1 MPLCAILHSEFR
13 INAMT
18 SIIPLLLLAVG
29 FVALILGANWLV
41 NGASSVGIR
50 AKLSPLII
58 GLTIVAFGTSL
69 PEMIINVFSCI
80 KANYNPDSADLAKL
94 AIGNIIGSNTM
105 NILLIL
111 GVSSLIWPI
120 DVSRISIRRDIPV
133 GFLATLAITLMAN
146 DFFMSRDATVDVNW
160 IEGIILLLMGFGYFL
175 LTFRSKGEAN
185 IDDETQRPMPWGKTI
200 LELVVGVV
208 GLYAGGELVSNN
220 AQILARNWG
229 MSESTIGLTVV
240 ATATSLPELITSIV
254 AALKKNSGIAI
265 GNVLGSNI
273 MNIFMVLGVS
283 ALITPLPFEPM
294 MNQQLIILFAA
305 NCLMLLF
312 VFTGKGRMISRWEG
326 ALLTLGY
333 VGFMWFS
340 LAMQ

>member
-1 MPLCAILHSEFR
+1 MESL
-13 INAMT
+13 
-18 SIIPLLLLAVG
+18 IPLLLLAAG

-41 NGASSVGIR
+41 NGASSIGVR

-69 PEMIINVFSCI
+69 PEMIVNVFSC
-80 KANYNPDSADLAKL
+80 AKGSPGL

-111 GVSSLIWPI
+111 GVSSMIWPI
-120 DVSRISIRRDIPV
+120 DVSRISIRRDIPA
-133 GFLATLAITLMAN
+133 GFIATLAITLMAN
-146 DFFMSRDATVDVNW
+146 DFFTGSPCTVNW
-160 IEGIILLLMGFGYFL
+160 MDGIALLLMGFAYLL
-175 LTFRSKGEAN
+175 LTVLKKDPLEKHEDVQSA
-185 IDDETQRPMPWGKTI
+185 MPWGKTI
-200 LELVVGVV
+200 ISLVVGIA
-208 GLYAGGELVSNN
+208 GLYIGGELVSRN

-229 MSESTIGLTVV
+229 MSEGTIGLTVV

-283 ALITPLPFEPM
+283 ALIIPLPFEPM
-294 MNQQLIILFAA
+294 MNQQLMILFAA
-305 NCLMLLF
+305 NLLMLIL
-312 VFTGKGRMISRWEG
+312 VFIGKGRKIGRWEG

-333 VGFMWFS
+333 IGFMWFS
-340 LAMQ
+340 LAIQ

>member
-1 MPLCAILHSEFR
+1 MESL
-13 INAMT
+13 
-18 SIIPLLLLAVG
+18 IPLLLLAVG

-41 NGASSVGIR
+41 DGATSIGVR
-50 AKLSPLII
+50 AKMSPLII

-69 PEMIINVFSCI
+69 PELIVNVFSC
-80 KANYNPDSADLAKL
+80 AKGVPGL

-111 GVSSLIWPI
+111 GVSALIWPI
-120 DVSRISIRRDIPV
+120 DVNRISIRRDIPA
-133 GFLATLAITLMAN
+133 GFVATLAIALMAN
-146 DFFMSRDATVDVNW
+146 DFFMSKDDVVNVNW
-160 IEGIILLLMGFGYFL
+160 KEGIILIVMGIGYLL
-175 LTFRSKGEAN
+175 LTLRKK
-185 IDDETQRPMPWGKTI
+185 DQDVDEGGQQAVMPWGKTI
-200 LELVVGVV
+200 FAMVFGIA
-208 GLYAGGELVSNN
+208 GLYLGGELVSNN

-273 MNIFMVLGVS
+273 LNIFVVLGIS
-283 ALITPLPFEPM
+283 ALITPLPFDPM
-294 MNQQLIILFAA
+294 MNKQLMILFAA
-305 NCLMLLF
+305 NIMMLLF
-312 VFTGKGRMISRWEG
+312 VFTGKGRKISRWEG
-326 ALLTLGY
+326 AFLTLGY

-340 LAMQ
+340 LAVR

>member
-1 MPLCAILHSEFR
+1 
-13 INAMT
+13 MT
-18 SIIPLLLLAVG
+18 SLIPLLLLALG

-41 NGASSVGIR
+41 NGATSVGIR

-69 PEMIINVFSCI
+69 PELIVNIFSCI
-80 KANYNPDSADLAKL
+80 KGSPGL

-111 GVSSLIWPI
+111 GVSSMIWPI
-120 DVSRISIRRDIPV
+120 DVSRVSIRRDIPA
-133 GFLATLAITLMAN
+133 GFIATAAIALMAN
-146 DFFMSRDATVDVNW
+146 DFFMSKDATIDVNW
-160 IEGIILLLMGFGYFL
+160 MEGLALLLMGFAYLL
-175 LTFRSKGEAN
+175 LTMLKNNPEEETEDVQEA
-185 IDDETQRPMPWGKTI
+185 MPWGKTI
-200 LELVVGVV
+200 LSLIVGIA
-208 GLYAGGELVSNN
+208 GLYIGGELVSNN

-273 MNIFMVLGVS
+273 LNIFIVLGIS
-283 ALITPLPFEPM
+283 ALITPLPFDPL
-294 MNQQLIILFAA
+294 MNKQLMILFAA
-305 NCLMLLF
+305 NILMLLF
-312 VFTGKGRMISRWEG
+312 VFTGKGRKISRWEG

>member
-1 MPLCAILHSEFR
+1 MESLLPI
-13 INAMT
+13 
-18 SIIPLLLLAVG
+18 LLLAVG

-69 PEMIINVFSCI
+69 PEMIVNIFSC
-80 KANYNPDSADLAKL
+80 AKGSPGL

-111 GVSSLIWPI
+111 GVSSMIWPI
-120 DVSRISIRRDIPV
+120 DVSRVSIRRDIPV
-133 GFLATLAITLMAN
+133 GFVATLAITLMAN
-146 DFFMSRDATVDVNW
+146 YFFTKEACTINW
-160 IEGIILLLMGFGYFL
+160 IEGIALLLMGFAYLL
-175 LTFRSKGEAN
+175 LTMLKNNPQEEVEDLQAA
-185 IDDETQRPMPWGKTI
+185 MPWGKTI
-200 LELVVGVV
+200 LAIVAGIV
-208 GLYAGGELVSNN
+208 GLYVGGELVSRN
-220 AQILARNWG
+220 AQILAKNWG

-273 MNIFMVLGVS
+273 LNIFMVLGVS
-283 ALITPLPFEPM
+283 ALITPLPFDPM
-294 MNQQLIILFAA
+294 MNKQLMILFAA
-305 NCLMLLF
+305 NVLMFLF
-312 VFTGKGRMISRWEG
+312 VFIGKGRKIARWEG

>member
-1 MPLCAILHSEFR
+1 
-13 INAMT
+13 MT
-18 SIIPLLLLAVG
+18 SLIPLLLLIVG

-41 NGASSVGIR
+41 NGATSVGIR

-69 PEMIINVFSCI
+69 PEMIVNVFSC
-80 KANYNPDSADLAKL
+80 AKGSPGL

-111 GVSSLIWPI
+111 GVSALIWPI
-120 DVSRISIRRDIPV
+120 DVSRVSIRRDIPA
-133 GFLATLAITLMAN
+133 GFVATLAITLMAN
-146 DFFMSRDATVDVNW
+146 YLFTGQARTINW
-160 IEGIILLLMGFGYFL
+160 IEGIVLLLMGFAYLL
-175 LTFRSKGEAN
+175 LTMLKNDPKEETEDVQEA
-185 IDDETQRPMPWGKTI
+185 MPWGKTI
-200 LELVVGVV
+200 LALIAGII
-208 GLYAGGELVSNN
+208 GLYIGGELVSRN
-220 AQILARNWG
+220 AQILAKNWG

-273 MNIFMVLGVS
+273 LNIFMVLGIS
-283 ALITPLPFEPM
+283 ALITPLPFDPI
-294 MNQQLIILFAA
+294 MNKQLMILFAA
-305 NCLMLLF
+305 NILMFMF
-312 VFTGKGRMISRWEG
+312 VFTGKGRKISRWEG

-340 LAMQ
+340 LALQ

>member
-1 MPLCAILHSEFR
+1 M
-13 INAMT
+13 
-18 SIIPLLLLAVG
+18 
-29 FVALILGANWLV
+29 GANWLV
-41 NGASSVGIR
+41 NGATSVGIR

-69 PEMIINVFSCI
+69 PEMIVNVFSCI
-80 KANYNPDSADLAKL
+80 KGSPGL

-146 DFFMSRDATVDVNW
+146 DFFTGTARTVNW
-160 IEGIILLLMGFGYFL
+160 MEGLALLLMGFAYLL
-175 LTFRSKGEAN
+175 LTMLKNNTKE
-185 IDDETQRPMPWGKTI
+185 ETEDAQTVMPWGKTI
-200 LELVVGVV
+200 LALIAGIA
-208 GLYAGGELVSNN
+208 GLYVGGELVSHN
-220 AQILARNWG
+220 AQVLAKNWG

-254 AALKKNSGIAI
+254 AAVKKNSGIAI

-273 MNIFMVLGVS
+273 MNIFFVLGIS
-283 ALITPLPFEPM
+283 ALITPLPFEAK
-294 MNQQLIILFAA
+294 MNQQLMILFAA
-305 NCLMLLF
+305 NILMLLF
-312 VFTGKGRMISRWEG
+312 VFTGKGRKLSRFEG

-340 LAMQ
+340 LVVR

>member
-1 MPLCAILHSEFR
+1 
-13 INAMT
+13 MT
-18 SIIPLLLLAVG
+18 SIIPLLLLIVG

-41 NGASSVGIR
+41 NGATSVGIR

-69 PEMIINVFSCI
+69 PEMIVNVFSC
-80 KANYNPDSADLAKL
+80 AKGSPGL

-120 DVSRISIRRDIPV
+120 DVSRVSIRRDIPA
-133 GFLATLAITLMAN
+133 GFVATLAITLMAN
-146 DFFMSRDATVDVNW
+146 YLFTGQARTINW
-160 IEGIILLLMGFGYFL
+160 IEGIVLLLMGFSYLL
-175 LTFRSKGEAN
+175 LTMLKNNPQEETESIQEA
-185 IDDETQRPMPWGKTI
+185 MPWGKTI
-200 LELVVGVV
+200 FALIAGIV
-208 GLYAGGELVSNN
+208 GLYLGGELVSRN

-254 AALKKNSGIAI
+254 AATKKNSGIAI

-273 MNIFMVLGVS
+273 LNIFIVLGIS
-283 ALITPLPFEPM
+283 ALITPLPFDPM
-294 MNQQLIILFAA
+294 MNKQLMILFAA
-305 NCLMLLF
+305 NVLMLMF
-312 VFTGKGRMISRWEG
+312 VFTGKGRKISRWEG
-326 ALLTLGY
+326 VLLTLGY

>member
-1 MPLCAILHSEFR
+1 MESL
-13 INAMT
+13 
-18 SIIPLLLLAVG
+18 IPLLLLALG

-50 AKLSPLII
+50 AKLSPLLI

-69 PEMIINVFSCI
+69 PEMIVNVFSC
-80 KANYNPDSADLAKL
+80 AKGSPGL

-111 GVSSLIWPI
+111 GVSSMIWPI
-120 DVSRISIRRDIPV
+120 DVSRVSIRRDIPV

-146 DFFMSRDATVDVNW
+146 YFFSSEACTINW
-160 IEGIILLLMGFGYFL
+160 IEGIALLLMGFAYLL
-175 LTFRSKGEAN
+175 LTMLKNDPQEEIEDVQQA
-185 IDDETQRPMPWGKTI
+185 MPWGKTI
-200 LELVVGVV
+200 LAIVGGII
-208 GLYAGGELVSNN
+208 GLYIGGELVSRN
-220 AQILARNWG
+220 AQILAKNWG

-240 ATATSLPELITSIV
+240 ATATSLPELVTSVV

-294 MNQQLIILFAA
+294 MNQQLMILFAA
-305 NCLMLLF
+305 NILMVVL
-312 VFTGKGRMISRWEG
+312 VFIGKDHKITRWEG

>member
-1 MPLCAILHSEFR
+1 M
-13 INAMT
+13 
-18 SIIPLLLLAVG
+18 AVG
-29 FVALILGANWLV
+29 FVALIVGANWLV
-41 NGASSVGIR
+41 NGATSIGIR

-69 PEMIINVFSCI
+69 PEMIVNIFSC
-80 KANYNPDSADLAKL
+80 AKGSPGL

-120 DVSRISIRRDIPV
+120 DVSRVSIRRDIPV
-133 GFLATLAITLMAN
+133 GLFATLIIALMAN
-146 DFFMSRDATVDVNW
+146 DFFMGKDQIIDVNW
-160 IEGIILLLMGFGYFL
+160 MEGIVLLIFGFAYLALTILKK
-175 LTFRSKGEAN
+175 SPDDPVEEAQ
-185 IDDETQRPMPWGKTI
+185 EAMPWGKTI
-200 LELVVGVV
+200 LQLVVGIA

-254 AALKKNSGIAI
+254 AATKKNSGIAI

-273 MNIFMVLGVS
+273 MNIFFVLGIS
-283 ALITPLPFEPM
+283 ALITPLPFDPL
-294 MNQQLIILFAA
+294 MNKQLIILAIA
-305 NCLMLLF
+305 NFMMLLF
-312 VFTGKGRMISRWEG
+312 VFTGKGRKISRWEG

>member
-1 MPLCAILHSEFR
+1 
-13 INAMT
+13 MT
-18 SIIPLLLLAVG
+18 SLLPLLLLAIG

-41 NGASSVGIR
+41 NVATSGGIR

-69 PEMIINVFSCI
+69 PEMIVNVFSCI
-80 KANYNPDSADLAKL
+80 KGSPGL

-133 GFLATLAITLMAN
+133 GFIATLAITLMAN
-146 DFFMSRDATVDVNW
+146 YLFTGKTRTINW
-160 IEGIILLLMGFGYFL
+160 MEGLALLLMGFAYLL
-175 LTFRSKGEAN
+175 LTMLKNDPQEETEDIQEA
-185 IDDETQRPMPWGKTI
+185 MPWGKTI
-200 LELVVGVV
+200 LALIAGII
-208 GLYAGGELVSNN
+208 GLYIGGELVSRN
-220 AQILARNWG
+220 AQILAKQWG

-273 MNIFMVLGVS
+273 LNIFIVLGIS
-283 ALITPLPFEPM
+283 ALITPLPFDPM
-294 MNQQLIILFAA
+294 MNKQLLILFIA
-305 NCLMLLF
+305 NIMMLLF
-312 VFTGKGRMISRWEG
+312 VFTGKGRKISRFEG

>member
-1 MPLCAILHSEFR
+1 
-13 INAMT
+13 MT
-18 SIIPLLLLAVG
+18 SLIPILLLAVG

-41 NGASSVGIR
+41 NGATSVGIR

-69 PEMIINVFSCI
+69 PEMIVNVFSC
-80 KANYNPDSADLAKL
+80 AKGSPGL

-120 DVSRISIRRDIPV
+120 DVSRVSIRRDIPV

-146 DFFMSRDATVDVNW
+146 DFFTGTARTVNW
-160 IEGIILLLMGFGYFL
+160 MEGLVLLLMGFAYLL
-175 LTFRSKGEAN
+175 LTMLKNNPQE
-185 IDDETQRPMPWGKTI
+185 ETENVQTAMPWGKTI
-200 LELVVGVV
+200 LALVAGIT
-208 GLYAGGELVSNN
+208 GLYIGGELVSRN
-220 AQILARNWG
+220 AQILAKNWG

-254 AALKKNSGIAI
+254 AAVKKNSGIAI

-273 MNIFMVLGVS
+273 MNIFFVLGIS
-283 ALITPLPFEPM
+283 ALITPLPFEAK
-294 MNQQLIILFAA
+294 MNQQLMILFAA
-305 NCLMLLF
+305 NILMLLF
-312 VFTGKGRMISRWEG
+312 VFTGKGRKLSRFEG

-333 VGFMWFS
+333 LGFMWFS
-340 LAMQ
+340 LMSQ

>member
-1 MPLCAILHSEFR
+1 MGSLLPLIL
-13 INAMT
+13 
-18 SIIPLLLLAVG
+18 LVVG

-41 NGASSVGIR
+41 NGATSVGIR

-69 PEMIINVFSCI
+69 PEMIVNIFSC
-80 KANYNPDSADLAKL
+80 AKGSPGL

-111 GVSSLIWPI
+111 GVSAIIWPI

-133 GFLATLAITLMAN
+133 GFVATLAITLMAN
-146 DFFMSRDATVDVNW
+146 YFFTKEACTINW
-160 IEGIILLLMGFGYFL
+160 IEGIALLLMGFAYLL
-175 LTFRSKGEAN
+175 LTMLKNNPQEEVEDLQAA
-185 IDDETQRPMPWGKTI
+185 MPWGKTI
-200 LELVVGVV
+200 LAIVAGIV
-208 GLYAGGELVSNN
+208 GLYVGGELVSRN
-220 AQILARNWG
+220 AQILAKNWG

-273 MNIFMVLGVS
+273 LNIFMVLGVS
-283 ALITPLPFEPM
+283 ALITPLPFDPM
-294 MNQQLIILFAA
+294 MNKQLMILFAA
-305 NCLMLLF
+305 NVLMFLF
-312 VFTGKGRMISRWEG
+312 VFIGKGRKIARWEG

>member
-1 MPLCAILHSEFR
+1 MESLLP
-13 INAMT
+13 
-18 SIIPLLLLAVG
+18 IILLAVG
-29 FVALILGANWLV
+29 FFALILGANWLV
-41 NGASSVGIR
+41 NGATSIGIR

-58 GLTIVAFGTSL
+58 GLTVVAFGTSL
-69 PEMIINVFSCI
+69 PELIVNIFSC
-80 KANYNPDSADLAKL
+80 AKGSPGL

-111 GVSSLIWPI
+111 GVSAIIWPI
-120 DVSRISIRRDIPV
+120 DVSRVSIRRDIPA
-133 GFLATLAITLMAN
+133 GFVATLAIALMAN
-146 DFFMSRDATVDVNW
+146 DFFMSKDNVVDVNW
-160 IEGIILLLMGFGYFL
+160 VEGIVLLLMGFAYLL
-175 LTFRSKGEAN
+175 LTVLKNNPQE
-185 IDDETQRPMPWGKTI
+185 ETEDIQGAMPWGKTI
-200 LELVVGVV
+200 LSLVLGIA
-208 GLYAGGELVSNN
+208 GLYLGGELVSNN

-273 MNIFMVLGVS
+273 LNIFIVLGVS
-283 ALITPLPFEPM
+283 ALITPLPFDPL
-294 MNQQLIILFAA
+294 MNKQLVILAIA
-305 NCLMLLF
+305 NFMMLLF
-312 VFTGKGRMISRWEG
+312 VFTGKGRKLSRFEG
-326 ALLTLGY
+326 VLLTLGY

>member
-1 MPLCAILHSEFR
+1 MDSL
-13 INAMT
+13 
-18 SIIPLLLLAVG
+18 IPLLLLILG

-41 NGASSVGIR
+41 NGATSVGIR

-69 PEMIINVFSCI
+69 PEMIVNVFSCI
-80 KANYNPDSADLAKL
+80 KGSPGL

-111 GVSSLIWPI
+111 GVSAIIWPI
-120 DVSRISIRRDIPV
+120 DVSRVSIRRDIPV
-133 GFLATLAITLMAN
+133 GFVATIAIALMAN
-146 DFFMSRDATVDVNW
+146 YLFPVQANSINW
-160 IEGIILLLMGFGYFL
+160 IEGVVLLVMGVAYLL
-175 LTFRSKGEAN
+175 LTFLKKDPIEESEELQQA
-185 IDDETQRPMPWGKTI
+185 MPWGKTI
-200 LELVVGVV
+200 LSLLFGVG
-208 GLYAGGELVSNN
+208 GLYLGGELVSNN

-254 AALKKNSGIAI
+254 AAIKKNSGIAI

-294 MNQQLIILFAA
+294 MNKQLLILFVA
-305 NCLMLLF
+305 NLLMLLF
-312 VFTGKGRMISRWEG
+312 VFTGKGRKISRWEG

-333 VGFMWFS
+333 VGFMWFF
-340 LAMQ
+340 LVMQ

>member
-1 MPLCAILHSEFR
+1 MMNSL
-13 INAMT
+13 
-18 SIIPLLLLAVG
+18 IPLLLLIVG

-41 NGASSVGIR
+41 NGATSVGIR

-69 PEMIINVFSCI
+69 PEMIVNVFSCI
-80 KANYNPDSADLAKL
+80 KGSPGL

-120 DVSRISIRRDIPV
+120 DVSRVSIRRDIPV
-133 GFLATLAITLMAN
+133 GFVATLAITLMAN
-146 DFFMSRDATVDVNW
+146 YFFSGKARTINW
-160 IEGIILLLMGFGYFL
+160 IEGIALLLMGFAYL
-175 LTFRSKGEAN
+175 LFTMLKNDPNEESENVQDA
-185 IDDETQRPMPWGKTI
+185 MSWGKTI
-200 LELVVGVV
+200 LALVAGIA
-208 GLYAGGELVSNN
+208 GLYVGGELVSNN
-220 AQILARNWG
+220 AQILAKNWG
-229 MSESTIGLTVV
+229 MDEGTIGLTVV

-283 ALITPLPFEPM
+283 AIITPLPFEPM
-294 MNQQLIILFAA
+294 MNKELMILFAA
-305 NCLMLLF
+305 NVLMLMF
-312 VFTGKGRMISRWEG
+312 VFTGKGRKISRWEG

-340 LAMQ
+340 LAMH

>member
-1 MPLCAILHSEFR
+1 
-13 INAMT
+13 MT
-18 SIIPLLLLAVG
+18 SLIPLILLIIG

-41 NGASSVGIR
+41 NGATSVGIR

-69 PEMIINVFSCI
+69 PEMIVNVFSC
-80 KANYNPDSADLAKL
+80 AKGSPGL

-120 DVSRISIRRDIPV
+120 DVSRVSIRRDIPV
-133 GFLATLAITLMAN
+133 GFVATLAITLMAN
-146 DFFMSRDATVDVNW
+146 YLFTGQARTINW
-160 IEGIILLLMGFGYFL
+160 IEGIVLLLMGFAYLL
-175 LTFRSKGEAN
+175 LTMLKNDPKEETEDVQEA
-185 IDDETQRPMPWGKTI
+185 MPWGKTI
-200 LELVVGVV
+200 LALIAGII
-208 GLYAGGELVSNN
+208 GLYIGGELVSRN
-220 AQILARNWG
+220 AQILAKNWG

-273 MNIFMVLGVS
+273 LNIFMVLGIS
-283 ALITPLPFEPM
+283 ALITPLPFDPI
-294 MNQQLIILFAA
+294 MNKQLMILFAA
-305 NCLMLLF
+305 NILMFMF
-312 VFTGKGRMISRWEG
+312 VFTGKGRKISRWEG

>member
-1 MPLCAILHSEFR
+1 
-13 INAMT
+13 MT
-18 SIIPLLLLAVG
+18 SLIPILLLAVG

-41 NGASSVGIR
+41 NGATSIGIR

-69 PEMIINVFSCI
+69 PEMIVNIFSCI
-80 KANYNPDSADLAKL
+80 KGSPGL

-111 GVSSLIWPI
+111 GVSALIWPI
-120 DVSRISIRRDIPV
+120 DVSRVSIRRDIPA
-133 GFLATLAITLMAN
+133 GFVATLAIALMAN
-146 DFFMSRDATVDVNW
+146 DFFMSKDNIVNVDW
-160 IEGIILLLMGFGYFL
+160 KEGIILLLLGFGYLL
-175 LTFRSKGEAN
+175 LTLRKNDGTDKAEEAQ
-185 IDDETQRPMPWGKTI
+185 EALPWGKTI
-200 LELVVGVV
+200 LSLVLGIV
-208 GLYAGGELVSNN
+208 GLYIGGELVSRN

-254 AALKKNSGIAI
+254 AATKKNSGIAI

-273 MNIFMVLGVS
+273 LNIFMVLGIS

-294 MNQQLIILFAA
+294 MNKQLMILFAA
-305 NCLMLLF
+305 NVLMLLF
-312 VFTGKGRMISRWEG
+312 VFTGKGRKLSRFEG

-340 LAMQ
+340 LAVQ

>member
-1 MPLCAILHSEFR
+1 MESL
-13 INAMT
+13 
-18 SIIPLLLLAVG
+18 IPLLLLAVG

-41 NGASSVGIR
+41 DGASSIGVR
-50 AKLSPLII
+50 AKMTPLMI

-69 PEMIINVFSCI
+69 PEMVVNVFSC
-80 KANYNPDSADLAKL
+80 AKGSPGL

-105 NILLIL
+105 NILFIL
-111 GVSSLIWPI
+111 GVSAIIWPI
-120 DVSRISIRRDIPV
+120 DVSRVSIRRDIPV
-133 GFLATLAITLMAN
+133 GFLATAAIAVMAN
-146 DFFMSRDATVDVNW
+146 DFFMSKNDIVNVNW
-160 IEGIILLLMGFGYFL
+160 IDGIILLALGIGYFL
-175 LTFRSKGEAN
+175 LTILNKVPQEEIESE
-185 IDDETQRPMPWGKTI
+185 QPVMPWGKTI
-200 LELVVGVV
+200 LALVVGII
-208 GLYAGGELVSNN
+208 GLYAGGELVSHN

-254 AALKKNSGIAI
+254 AATKKNSGIAI

-273 MNIFMVLGVS
+273 LNIFMVLGVS

-294 MNQQLIILFAA
+294 MNKQLLILFGA
-305 NCLMLLF
+305 NALMLLF
-312 VFTGKGRMISRWEG
+312 VFTGKGRKISRWEG
-326 ALLTLGY
+326 AFLVLGY

>member
-1 MPLCAILHSEFR
+1 MNSLL
-13 INAMT
+13 
-18 SIIPLLLLAVG
+18 PLLLLAIG

-41 NGASSVGIR
+41 NGATSVGIR

-69 PEMIINVFSCI
+69 PEMIVNVFSCI
-80 KANYNPDSADLAKL
+80 KGSPGL

-120 DVSRISIRRDIPV
+120 DVSRVSIRRDIPV
-133 GFLATLAITLMAN
+133 GFLATLIIALMAN
-146 DFFMSRDATVDVNW
+146 DFFMSKDPVIDVNW
-160 IEGIILLLMGFGYFL
+160 MEGIVLLCLGFAYL
-175 LTFRSKGEAN
+175 ALTMLKKTPDETS
-185 IDDETQRPMPWGKTI
+185 DETQEALPWGKTVFSLI
-200 LELVVGVV
+200 AGII
-208 GLYAGGELVSNN
+208 GLYIGGELVSNN

-254 AALKKNSGIAI
+254 AAAKKNSGIAI
-265 GNVLGSNI
+265 GNVMGSNI
-273 MNIFMVLGVS
+273 MNIFMVLGIS
-283 ALITPLPFEPM
+283 ALITPLPFEAK
-294 MNQQLIILFAA
+294 MNQQLLILFVA
-305 NCLMLLF
+305 NALMLIF
-312 VFTGKGRMISRWEG
+312 VFTGKGRKLSRFEG

-340 LAMQ
+340 LMMQ